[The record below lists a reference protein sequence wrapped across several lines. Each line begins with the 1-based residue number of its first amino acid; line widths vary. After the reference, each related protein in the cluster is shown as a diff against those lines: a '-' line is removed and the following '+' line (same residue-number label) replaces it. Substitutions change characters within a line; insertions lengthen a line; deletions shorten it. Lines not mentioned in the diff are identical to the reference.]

1 MRKIKKRTPYSQVV
15 KKERKLLKYKKY
27 SNNMKKEETNDIVQ
41 NIYDLLKEV
50 GIDKKFC
57 KQDVTTQQT
66 LNKRGDIWI
75 SLSDNTNKND
85 FEKNII
91 SLIEAKH
98 KKCVIGDTDW
108 KDAMNHGKLKATK
121 QKINYYT
128 VTNCKDSFRFYNS
141 HNDKEIKL
149 DGESINKLQ
158 PIKVLIKIQ
167 TQVNESNSNVV
178 NKIKNEKIRTE
189 KDFQKSLNRLKEM
202 FRACAIKNSNEK
214 IDTTI
219 SFIILKYISEME
231 SEERSLNDVVKLWDE
246 YGTNFKADI
255 EGSIRD
261 ILSGEYGKKYVDF
274 KGMINFSKKLK
285 NDHYAKIHSELDK
298 YHFHGCGFD
307 VYGAIYE
314 EFASKKEKKEFGE
327 FYTRRHITKIISRLL
342 LRNEKTP
349 RDIKVC
355 DPACGTGGFLTET
368 FKALIENYQESKK
381 LNEGI
386 IKKLKTDV
394 FYGYDNQ
401 IDSIQRTI
409 LNMFLVGDGH
419 TNIKEKDS
427 LADLEKETFDYVI
440 ANPPYG
446 LYEGEISIN
455 DFEFT
460 NQRRFELLFLEKM
473 VKATKYGGEMAIV
486 VPDGVLETPT
496 NEDFRLKL
504 LQHCNINAIVSLT
517 RFAFAPY
524 TKEKTYVLFM
534 QKKQK
539 ENVGKIQ
546 EEPIWHFILD
556 FDGYANSDKRFLTPN
571 HNDISLLEKTFLK
584 GEKKGKY
591 GFVDI
596 KKVNKNNFYNLLS
609 EFHLRPIEIEKKTIS
624 EFNDNFDEL
633 NSKLAKLI
641 EKSTKIAEEIKNNHT
656 IKKVDIIE
664 RNAPLNKIIKIN
676 GKDTQVD
683 GVLKLLP
690 KNQGITEEFIYL
702 NEDPSKEQIPIYTS
716 SYEILGYLPDGV
728 LKDGKPLEINHGD
741 SIIVFRKGKAGSMF
755 YVNDK
760 KYIAC
765 ENAIPFQIG
774 VEYGESKDNK
784 ERIVLLKWF
793 YYTYRKIFLNMVTS
807 KADNATFNLDF
818 LTRLK
823 IDIPK
828 KEIQERIITKYEM
841 LESLEKDI
849 KDVFAKL
856 KDMEFTSIKEG

>member
-1 MRKIKKRTPYSQVV
+1 MKKRISHSKIIT
-15 KKERKLLKYKKY
+15 KEQKLLKGKFL
-27 SNNMKKEETNDIVQ
+27 SRLMKREETNDIVQ
-41 NIYDLLKEV
+41 NLYDLLKDV

-57 KQDVTTQQT
+57 KQDVTTQHT
-66 LNKRGDIWI
+66 LTKRGDVWI
-75 SLSDNTNKND
+75 SLFGNSNKKE

-91 SLIEAKH
+91 ALIEAKH
-98 KKCVIGDTDW
+98 KKCIIGDRDW
-108 KDAMNHGKLKATK
+108 KDAMKHGEVKSLK
-121 QKINYYT
+121 QKLNYYI

-141 HNDKEIKL
+141 HNNKEIKL
-149 DGESINKLQ
+149 DGEPITRLQ

-167 TQVNESNSNVV
+167 TQVDENNSDVV
-178 NKIKNEKIRTE
+178 NKIKNEKMKTE
-189 KDFQKSLNRLKEM
+189 RDFQKSLYKLKNI
-202 FRACAIKNSNEK
+202 FRSGAIKKSDEK
-214 IDTTI
+214 INTTV

-231 SEERSLNDVVKLWDE
+231 LEEGHLDKVVKLWDE

-255 EGSIRD
+255 EGSIKD

-285 NDHYAKIHSELDK
+285 NNHYAKIHSELDK

-327 FYTRRHITKIISRLL
+327 FYTRRHITNVISKLL
-342 LRNEKTP
+342 LKDEKIP
-349 RDIKVC
+349 RDIKIC
-355 DPACGTGGFLTET
+355 DPACGTGGFLTES
-368 FKALIENYQESKK
+368 FKTLIENYSENKK
-381 LNEGI
+381 LDSQVL
-386 IKKLKTDV
+386 KKLKTDV

-401 IDSIQRTI
+401 VDSIQRTI

-427 LADLEKETFDYVI
+427 LVELEEETFDYII

-446 LYEGEISIN
+446 LYEGDVSID

-460 NQRRFELLFLEKM
+460 NQRRFELLFLEKII
-473 VKATKYGGEMAIV
+473 KATKYGGEMAIV
-486 VPDGVLETPT
+486 VPDGALETPT
-496 NEDFRLKL
+496 NEGFRKKL
-504 LQHCNINAIVSLT
+504 LQNCTIKGILSLT

-534 QKKQK
+534 QRKQK
-539 ENVGKIQ
+539 EDVGKIQ
-546 EEPIWHFILD
+546 TEPIWHFILD
-556 FDGYANSDKRFLTPN
+556 YDGYANSDKRFLTPK
-571 HNDISLLEKTFLK
+571 HNDISLLEKTFLE
-584 GEKKGKY
+584 GEEKGKY
-591 GFVDI
+591 GFVDM
-596 KKVNKNNFYNLLS
+596 KNVNTNNFHNLLS
-609 EFHLRPIEIEKKTIS
+609 EFYLRPIKIEKKTIL

-633 NSKLAKLI
+633 NAKLKKLI
-641 EKSTKIAEEIKNNHT
+641 KKSSEIGEEIKNNHT

-664 RNAPLNKIIKIN
+664 RGALLNKIDKK
-676 GKDTQVD
+676 GKVIG

-690 KNQGITEEFIYL
+690 KNQGLTEEFIYL
-702 NEDPSKEQIPIYTS
+702 NEDPTKEQIPIYTS
-716 SYEILGYLPDGV
+716 SYKILGYLPKGT
-728 LKDGKPLEINHGD
+728 LKDGDPLKINKGE

-755 YVNDK
+755 FVDDD

-765 ENAIPFQIG
+765 ENAIPFQISD
-774 VEYGESKDNK
+774 EYKGIEDENK
-784 ERIVLLKWF
+784 IVLLKWF

-818 LTRLK
+818 LKRLK

-828 KEIQERIITKYEM
+828 KEIQERIIQKYEM
-841 LESLEKDI
+841 LESLEQDI
-849 KDVFAKL
+849 KEVFSKL

>member
-1 MRKIKKRTPYSQVV
+1 M
-15 KKERKLLKYKKY
+15 KKEHILQKWLKKEQKLLKGRILNK
-27 SNNMKKEETNDIVQ
+27 SMKREETNDIVQ
-41 NIYDLLKEV
+41 NIYDLLEEV
-50 GIDKKFC
+50 GIDKRFC
-57 KQDVTTQQT
+57 KQDVTTQKT
-66 LNKRGDIWI
+66 LSQRGDVWI
-75 SLSDNTNKND
+75 SLSDNSNKKD
-85 FEKNII
+85 FENNII
-91 SLIEAKH
+91 ALVEAKH
-98 KKCVIGDTDW
+98 KKCVIGDSEW
-108 KDAMNHGKLKATK
+108 KEAMRHGKEKSEK
-121 QKINYYT
+121 QGLNSYI
-128 VTNCKDSFRFYNS
+128 VTNCKDLFRFYNRF
-141 HNDKEIKL
+141 NGEEITI
-149 DGESINKLQ
+149 DNKKIISLQ
-158 PIKVLIKIQ
+158 PIKILVKAQ
-167 TQVNESNSNVV
+167 TQINKNNSKII
-178 NKIKNEKIRTE
+178 NKIKNEKVKTE
-189 KDFQKSLNRLKEM
+189 KDFQKLLYKLKEI
-202 FRACAIKNSNEK
+202 FRSCAIKKSEEK

-231 SEERSLNDVVKLWDE
+231 AEEETLNKVVKLWNS
-246 YGTNFKADI
+246 YGNNFKSDI
-255 EGSIRD
+255 SGSVKD
-261 ILSGEYGKKYVDF
+261 ILSGEYGNKYVDF
-274 KGMINFSKKLK
+274 KGMINFSKRLN
-285 NDHYAKIHSELDK
+285 NDHYAKIYAELDN

-327 FYTRRHITKIISRLL
+327 FYTRRHITGIISRLL

-349 RDIKVC
+349 REIKVC
-355 DPACGTGGFLTET
+355 DPACGTGGFLTEA
-368 FKALIENYQESKK
+368 FKALTENYENEKK
-381 LNEGI
+381 LNDRV
-386 IKKLKTDV
+386 IKKLKTEV

-401 IDSIQRTI
+401 PDSIQRTI

-427 LADLEKETFDYVI
+427 LAELEEETFDYVV

-446 LYEGEISIN
+446 LYEGEISID

-473 VKATKYGGEMAIV
+473 VKATKSGGEMAIV
-486 VPDGVLETPT
+486 LPDGVLETPT

-539 ENVGKIQ
+539 EEIGKIQ

-556 FDGYANSDKRFLTPN
+556 FDGYANSDKRFLTPK
-571 HNDISLLEKTFLK
+571 HNDIPLLEKTFLK
-584 GEKKGKY
+584 EERKGKY
-591 GFVDI
+591 EFVEMKNI
-596 KKVNKNNFYNLLS
+596 NKNNFYNLLS
-609 EFHLRPIEIEKKTIS
+609 EFHLRPIKIEKKTIS

-633 NSKLAKLI
+633 NSKLIKLI

-664 RNAPLNKIIKIN
+664 RGATLNKIIKVG

-716 SYEILGYLPDGV
+716 SYEILGYLPEGI
-728 LKDGKPLEINHGD
+728 LKDGEPLEINHGD

-774 VEYGESKDNK
+774 DEYKESKANK
-784 ERIVLLKWF
+784 EKVVLLKWF

-828 KEIQERIITKYEM
+828 KDIQDKIIIKYEM
-841 LESLEKDI
+841 LESLELDI
-849 KDVFAKL
+849 KDVFSKL